1 VTRREVVYDDKV
13 ALAMSRF
20 LDDPEG
26 LAQVM
31 DAVDD
36 LADDPRPAGAVPYGP
51 TVCRLHIDRLIRRA
65 GPSDKAGECDGS
77 PGIVLSVA

>member
-36 LADDPRPAGAVPYGP
+36 LADDPRPAGAIPL
-51 TVCRLHIDRLIRRA
+51 RADRLPPAHRPA
-65 GPSDKAGECDGS
+65 DPEGGTQ
-77 PGIVLSVA
+77 

>member
-1 VTRREVVYDDKV
+1 MTRREVVYDDKV

-20 LDDPEG
+20 LDDPVG

-36 LADDPRPAGAVPYGP
+36 LADDPHPAGAVPTG
-51 TVCRLHIDRLIRRA
+51 R
-65 GPSDKAGECDGS
+65 PSAACTSTG
-77 PGIVLSVA
+77 

>member
-1 VTRREVVYDDKV
+1 MTRREVVYDDKV

-36 LADDPRPAGAVPYGP
+36 LADDPRPAGR
-51 TVCRLHIDRLIRRA
+51 CRPLQADRLPPAHRPA
-65 GPSDKAGECDGS
+65 DPEGGTQ
-77 PGIVLSVA
+77 